1 MARNNAK
8 HDGETQTMTQ
18 TATICLLNDSF
29 PPLIDGVANAVKN
42 YAQVIS
48 DSGFDS
54 VVITPAHPDSS
65 DEDYPYSIIRY
76 PSLDLR
82 RMTGGYMAGIPF
94 SPEIARQLAGKKV
107 ALLHSHC
114 PIVSTIL
121 ARELRQVVDAP
132 LVMTYHTKFDIDIAN
147 ILKSKPL
154 RAGSTKAL
162 VQNISACDEVWTV
175 SRGAAENL
183 HSLGYEGECVVMPNG
198 VDLPR
203 QRVPEETVAQVT
215 GDFDLPSG
223 VPVFLFV
230 GRIMWYK
237 GLKITIDALTMLLAK
252 GHDFRMVFIG
262 SGADYDE
269 VVAYA
274 QHCGI
279 AQKCIFTGAIRD
291 REKLRA
297 WYCRADLFLFPS
309 TFDTNGLVVREAAA
323 SSLGSMLIAGS
334 CAAEGITH
342 GRNGL
347 LIEENAGSMLSCLE
361 QLLAHPGKMAE
372 IGETAAKEL
381 YLSWQDAVKQAMER
395 YQIVIDR
402 YQSGGYPARH
412 EPMDNFLKANG
423 NLMEELANL
432 QLQQEELRRN
442 LRARYAGKLPEIKD
456 KIQSHIHEH
465 FEK

>member
-1 MARNNAK
+1 MAQ
-8 HDGETQTMTQ
+8 TQ
-18 TATICLLNDSF
+18 TICLLNDSF

-48 DSGFDS
+48 DSGCES

-65 DEDYPYSIIRY
+65 DEDFPYPIIRY
-76 PSLDLR
+76 PSLDFR
-82 RMTGGYMAGIPF
+82 KMTGGYMAGIPF
-94 SPEIARQLAGKKV
+94 SPDIAKQLAGKKV

-114 PIVSTIL
+114 PIVSTVL

-147 ILKSKPL
+147 ILKSKAL
-154 RAGSTKAL
+154 RTGSTKAL
-162 VQNISACDEVWTV
+162 VQNINACDEVWAV

-183 HSLGYEGECVVMPNG
+183 RSLGYEGECIVMPNG

-203 QRVPEETVAQVT
+203 QRVPEETVSQVT
-215 GDFDLPSG
+215 AGFDLPAG

-230 GRIMWYK
+230 GRMMWYK
-237 GLKITIDALTMLLAK
+237 GLKITIDALTMLMAK
-252 GHDFRMVFIG
+252 GYDFRMVFIG
-262 SGADYDE
+262 SGADCDE
-269 VVAYA
+269 VVSYA
-274 QHCGI
+274 ESCGI

-291 REKLRA
+291 REALRA

-323 SSLGSMLIAGS
+323 CSLGAVLIAGS

-347 LIEENAGSMLSCLE
+347 LIEENAGSMFACLE
-361 QLLAHPGKMAE
+361 QLLAHPGKMAQ
-372 IGETAAKEL
+372 IGENAAREL

-423 NLMEELANL
+423 NLMEDLANL
-432 QLQQEELRRN
+432 QLQREELRQSF
-442 LRARYAGKLPEIKD
+442 RARYAGKLPELKE
-456 KIQSHIHEH
+456 KIHSHIHEH